1 MSVAQPFCEL
11 DHTHR
16 RSTANAVRTPQN
28 EPATRSEPREAEA
41 REFDADILLKRV
53 GKWASGKAILLDRKP
68 HAEPT
73 EFKHRLNRHA
83 IVLHL
88 EGGNTRTIL
97 RYDRGPAIAG
107 GNTLG
112 QVMFIPSTHELEGA
126 SNYPKI
132 VRHLVVLLDPTI
144 FEADIHH
151 RGSGHR
157 LDLPFRIDLKD
168 GAVASRMREIQ
179 TELESP
185 GLMSALYVESLS
197 CEIAIR
203 LARLSIAEPKGD
215 YRGGLSPRRL
225 RLVKDYIEENLARD
239 IKLRD
244 IANIAGVSTAH
255 FCRAF
260 HKSTGIPSH
269 QYIVFRRIDLA
280 KRLLTDDRIPIAEV
294 ALAAGFG
301 NQSHLTKHFHRLVGT
316 TPRRFRNQL

>member
-1 MSVAQPFCEL
+1 MSVPQPFCEF
-11 DHTHR
+11 DHAYC
-16 RSTANAVRTPQN
+16 RSTANAVKALQN
-28 EPATRSEPREAEA
+28 RPAHGAPPDDEA
-41 REFDADILLKRV
+41 REFGADILLKRV

-97 RYDRGPAIAG
+97 RYDRGPAIVG

-112 QVMFIPSTHELEGA
+112 QVMFIPSAHELEGT

-144 FEADIHH
+144 FDADIHH
-151 RGSGHR
+151 RGDSHR

-168 GAVASRMREIQ
+168 GAVARQMREIQ

-185 GLMSALYVESLS
+185 GLLSALYVESLS

-203 LARLSIAEPKGD
+203 LARLSIAEPRGE

-225 RLVKDYIEENLARD
+225 RLVKDYIEEHLARD

-244 IANIAGVSTAH
+244 IANVAGVSTAH

-269 QYIVFRRIDLA
+269 RYIVLRRIDLA

-316 TPRRFRNQL
+316 TPRRFRNQV

>member
-1 MSVAQPFCEL
+1 MSVPQPFSKL
-11 DHTHR
+11 DHAHCQPL
-16 RSTANAVRTPQN
+16 SNGWNAPQN
-28 EPATRSEPREAEA
+28 GSVADAASPTAEA
-41 REFDADILLKRV
+41 REFGADILLKRV
-53 GKWASGKAILLDRKP
+53 GKWTSGKAILLDRQP

-73 EFKHRLNRHA
+73 QFKHRLNRHA

-97 RYDRGPAIAG
+97 RYDRGPAIVG

-112 QVMFIPSTHELEGA
+112 QVMFIPSTHELEG
-126 SNYPKI
+126 SSVYPKI

-144 FEADIHH
+144 FDADIHQ
-151 RGSGHR
+151 RGNSR
-157 LDLPFRIDLKD
+157 ELDLPFRLDLRD
-168 GAVASRMREIQ
+168 GAIAGRMREIQ

-185 GLMSALYVESLS
+185 GLLSALYVESLS

-203 LARLSIAEPKGD
+203 LARLNIAEVKEKH
-215 YRGGLSPRRL
+215 RGGLSPRRL

-244 IANIAGVSTAH
+244 IAKIAGLSTAH

-260 HKSTGIPSH
+260 HKSTGIRSH
-269 QYIVFRRIDLA
+269 RYVVLRRIDLA
-280 KRLLTDDRIPIAEV
+280 KRLLSDDRIAIAEV

-301 NQSHLTKHFHRLVGT
+301 NQSHLTKHFHRFVGT
-316 TPRRFRNQL
+316 TPRRFRNQT

>member
-1 MSVAQPFCEL
+1 MSAPQPFGEF
-11 DHTHR
+11 DHTLR
-16 RSTANAVRTPQN
+16 RSTANAVKTPQN
-28 EPATRSEPREAEA
+28 KPASCSGSSDAEA
-41 REFDADILLKRV
+41 REFGADILLKRV
-53 GKWASGKAILLDRKP
+53 GKWASGKAILLDRRP

-88 EGGNTRTIL
+88 EGGNTRTVL
-97 RYDRGPAIAG
+97 RYDRGPAIVG

-112 QVMFIPSTHELEGA
+112 QVMFIPSAHELEGT

-132 VRHLVVLLDPTI
+132 VRHLVVLLDPAM
-144 FEADIHH
+144 FEADMHH
-151 RGSGHR
+151 RVNGHR
-157 LDLPFRIDLKD
+157 LDLPFRVDLKD
-168 GAVASRMREIQ
+168 GVVAGRMRELQ
-179 TELESP
+179 AELESP
-185 GLMSALYVESLS
+185 GLLSALFVESLS

-203 LARLSIAEPKGD
+203 LARLSLAATKGD

-239 IKLRD
+239 IRLRD
-244 IANIAGVSTAH
+244 IAKIAGVSTAY

-269 QYIVFRRIDLA
+269 QYIVLRRIDLA
-280 KRLLTDDRIPIAEV
+280 KRLLTDDRLPIAEV

-316 TPRRFRNQL
+316 TPRRFRNQV

>member
-1 MSVAQPFCEL
+1 MSVPQPFCEF
-11 DHTHR
+11 DHAHC
-16 RSTANAVRTPQN
+16 RSTASAVKAPQN
-28 EPATRSEPREAEA
+28 RPAHGAPPDDEA
-41 REFDADILLKRV
+41 REFGADILLKRV

-97 RYDRGPAIAG
+97 RYDRGPAIVG

-112 QVMFIPSTHELEGA
+112 QVMFIPSAHELEGT

-144 FEADIHH
+144 FDADIHH
-151 RGSGHR
+151 RGDGHR

-168 GAVASRMREIQ
+168 GAVARQMREIQ

-185 GLMSALYVESLS
+185 GLLSALYVESLS

-203 LARLSIAEPKGD
+203 LARLSIAEPRGE

-225 RLVKDYIEENLARD
+225 RLVKDYIEEHLARD

-244 IANIAGVSTAH
+244 IANVAGVSTAH

-269 QYIVFRRIDLA
+269 RYIVLRRIDLA

-316 TPRRFRNQL
+316 TPRRFRNQV

>member
-1 MSVAQPFCEL
+1 MSVPQPFCEF
-11 DHTHR
+11 DHAYC
-16 RSTANAVRTPQN
+16 RSTANAVKALQN
-28 EPATRSEPREAEA
+28 RPAHGAPPDDEA
-41 REFDADILLKRV
+41 REFGADILLKRV

-97 RYDRGPAIAG
+97 RYDRGPAIVG

-112 QVMFIPSTHELEGA
+112 QVMFIPSAHELEGT

-144 FEADIHH
+144 FDADIHH
-151 RGSGHR
+151 RGDSHR

-168 GAVASRMREIQ
+168 GAVARQMREIQ

-185 GLMSALYVESLS
+185 GLLSALYVESLS

-203 LARLSIAEPKGD
+203 LARLSIAEPRGE

-225 RLVKDYIEENLARD
+225 RLVKDYIEEHLARD

-244 IANIAGVSTAH
+244 IANVAGVSTAH
-255 FCRAF
+255 FCPRLPQ
-260 HKSTGIPSH
+260 STGIPSH
-269 QYIVFRRIDLA
+269 RYIVLRRIDLA

-316 TPRRFRNQL
+316 TPRRFRNQV